1 MKVVPIKRM
10 MRLFVSLY
18 IGLTACAL
26 FAHESHPVPYHAQV
40 STESVSFPAL
50 TSWLASLTAPLKS
63 AMEPSG
69 KDQSEFIM
77 FDALNPEQQD
87 DDRPLMLQTID
98 DRVVEGQKPESS
110 TLSRDS
116 SLLGRKVRI
125 AILIDDLGY
134 NRRGMLGAL
143 QLPKEVA
150 LAILPMTP
158 FAHQTAVRSKEQG
171 RLTMLHAPMENE
183 RELKLGPGGLYARMS
198 ETELKTALTKD
209 IDSLPGIQG
218 VNNHMGSLLTA
229 DQQSMDW
236 VMQTLKQHHLFFI
249 DSLTSSHSVAG
260 VTAKRYG
267 LKTTTRDVFLDN
279 IRTEKAIDRQFSR
292 LIKLAKHRGQA
303 MAIGHPYPETL
314 SYLKKRLTQLNKD
327 DVVLV
332 PLSQILSYHA
342 PSL

>member
-1 MKVVPIKRM
+1 MKVVLIKRM
-10 MRLFVSLY
+10 MRLFVMLY
-18 IGLTACAL
+18 LGLITCVS
-26 FAHESHPVPYHAQV
+26 FAHESHPVSYHAQA
-40 STESVSFPAL
+40 SKESASFLAL
-50 TSWLASLTAPLKS
+50 TSWLSSLTGPLKS
-63 AMEPSG
+63 MPVSSVEESG
-69 KDQSEFIM
+69 FMM

-87 DDRPLMLQTID
+87 DNRPLMLQTID
-98 DRVVEGQKPESS
+98 DRVVDRQKSKSP
-110 TLSRDS
+110 TNGP

-198 ETELKTALTKD
+198 EKELKAALTKD

-229 DQQSMDW
+229 NQKSMNW

-260 VTAKRYG
+260 KTAKKYG

-279 IRTEKAIDRQFSR
+279 IRTEKAIDRQFSH
-292 LIKLAKHRGQA
+292 LIKVAKHRGEA

-327 DVVLV
+327 GVVLV
-332 PLSQILSYHA
+332 PLSQILSHNA